1 MNAVIRIE
9 NIVEIVEGEYR
20 LLKTVIDGE
29 EVWIKLPVEFQ
40 MNTSAELFL
49 SVVLLEA
56 MISHRNIE
64 ISDDISVSPTL
75 LKNLEKLQRI
85 YHLWNHL
92 LQPIEIH
99 ATYLKEPKPQTGSA
113 SFFSGGVDSSYTL
126 CSNFEVISHLI
137 VLSGFDTLEKPEQ
150 WAKLVHNHQAIASA
164 LDKKLICI
172 ESNITEFNDRR
183 KISRM
188 FQHGLTLAGVGIALG
203 FSQVY
208 IPSSSTYSYLFPLGS
223 HPCTDPLWS
232 TAITS
237 VVHDGAE
244 RTRSEKTF
252 ELSKFPVLLDNLQ
265 VCWNN
270 ISYNCGK
277 CSKCLRTMIAC
288 HLYGIKCNSLP
299 DQDIF
304 ETTQQLKIG
313 SASGE
318 PFFDDLISL
327 AKEKGQFEIERIL
340 GRTHR
345 NFLIKLHF
353 EAFVNLLT
361 NGKLKKLVRKQRKTQ
376 WTEFR
381 VTMSPNTD
389 K

>member
-9 NIVEIVEGEYR
+9 NIVETVEDEYR

-29 EVWIKLPVEFQ
+29 EVWIKLPIEFQ
-40 MNTSAELFL
+40 INTSAELFL

-64 ISDDISVSPTL
+64 VSDEISVSPTL

-92 LQPIEIH
+92 LKPIEIH

-126 CSNFEVISHLI
+126 CANFESISHLI

-150 WAKLVHNHQAIASA
+150 WAQLVDKHQTVAAA
-164 LDKKLICI
+164 LNKKLICV

-188 FQHGLTLAGVGIALG
+188 FQHGLTLAGVGVALG

-237 VVHDGAE
+237 IVHDGAE
-244 RTRSEKTF
+244 RTRSEKTVA
-252 ELSKFPVLLDNLQ
+252 LTKYPVLLDNLQ

-288 HLYGIKCNSLP
+288 YLYSLKCKNLP
-299 DQDIF
+299 DQDII
-304 ETTQQLKIG
+304 EITKQLKIA

-327 AKEKGQFEIERIL
+327 AKEKGHFEIVRIL
-340 GRTHR
+340 DKTHR

-361 NGKLKKLVRKQRKTQ
+361 HGKLKKLVRKQRKTQ
-376 WTEFR
+376 WTKFR
-381 VTMSPNTD
+381 VTMSPNSD

>member
-1 MNAVIRIE
+1 VA
-9 NIVEIVEGEYR
+9 
-20 LLKTVIDGE
+20 
-29 EVWIKLPVEFQ
+29 
-40 MNTSAELFL
+40 A
-49 SVVLLEA
+49 
-56 MISHRNIE
+56 
-64 ISDDISVSPTL
+64 
-75 LKNLEKLQRI
+75 
-85 YHLWNHL
+85 
-92 LQPIEIH
+92 
-99 ATYLKEPKPQTGSA
+99 
-113 SFFSGGVDSSYTL
+113 
-126 CSNFEVISHLI
+126 
-137 VLSGFDTLEKPEQ
+137 
-150 WAKLVHNHQAIASA
+150 A
-164 LDKKLICI
+164 LNKKLICV

-188 FQHGLTLAGVGIALG
+188 FQHGLTLAGVGVALG

-237 VVHDGAE
+237 IVHDGAE
-244 RTRSEKTF
+244 RTRSEKTVA
-252 ELSKFPVLLDNLQ
+252 LTKYPVLLDNLQ

-288 HLYGIKCNSLP
+288 YLYSLKCKNLP
-299 DQDIF
+299 DQDII
-304 ETTQQLKIG
+304 EIAKQLKIA

-327 AKEKGQFEIERIL
+327 AKEKGHFEIVRIL
-340 GRTHR
+340 DKTHR

-361 NGKLKKLVRKQRKTQ
+361 HGKLKKLVRKQRKTQ
-376 WTEFR
+376 WTKFR
-381 VTMSPNTD
+381 VTMSPNSD